1 MAMTMSEK
9 ILARA
14 AGKAQVVPGEIIQPD
29 PELVII
35 HDGYVNM
42 AYKQLSD
49 IGYRKITKP
58 EKVMIIT
65 DHKSLHLTPEAIMG
79 AKNHRHVAEQWGVKH
94 FFGAGQA
101 GHGHI
106 YPMEAGLV
114 RPGMFLFSYDM
125 HCTNFGAVGAYAQRG
140 GPDIITVLATGSLLM
155 SVPPTVRIELAGQFK
170 PGVHPRDL
178 GFWLCSQLAPDRLGI
193 DFDYRVIEFAGP
205 VIESMPLSSRVALCN
220 TLTEIGVANVMFPPR
235 PGKGAERAVF
245 SDDDAAFEHRIVL
258 DIGKISPQ
266 VALPGSPDRGVP
278 VDEVAGV
285 KIDHAFIG
293 ACGSGM
299 YDDFEL
305 AAKLLK
311 GRHVA
316 SHVRLFVVPGTV
328 AIGKQMADDGLSN
341 IFADAGAIQLPAGC
355 GLCAGGLGGPLASG
369 EVSIST
375 AATNGAG
382 RMGAKDA
389 QCYLGSPITVA
400 LSAINGCITDPRS

>member
-1 MAMTMSEK
+1 MTMSEK

-14 AGKAQVVPGEIIQPD
+14 SSQARVVPGDIIQPN
-29 PELVII
+29 PELVIM

-49 IGYRKITKP
+49 IGYCKITAP

-65 DHKSLHLTPEAIMG
+65 DHKSLHLTPDAIMA
-79 AKNHRHVAEQWGVKH
+79 AKNHRHVAEQWGVKY

-106 YPMEAGLV
+106 YPIEAGLI

-125 HCTNFGAVGAYAQRG
+125 HCTNFGAVGAYAQRA
-140 GPDIITVLATGSLLM
+140 GPDIISVLATGSLWM
-155 SVPPTVRIELAGQFK
+155 SVPPTVRIELTGQFK

-178 GFWLCSQLAPDRLGI
+178 GFWLCSQLAPDKLDF
-193 DFDYRVIEFAGP
+193 DFDYRVIEFTGP
-205 VIESMPLSSRVALCN
+205 AIEQMPLSSRIALCN
-220 TLTEIGVANVMFPPR
+220 TLTEVGVANVLFPPTGHAR
-235 PGKGAERAVF
+235 GDASLL
-245 SDDDAAFEHRIVL
+245 SDIDADFEHIRVL
-258 DIGKISPQ
+258 DIGNVSPQ
-266 VALPGSPDRGVP
+266 VALPGSPDQGVA

-299 YDDFEL
+299 YDDFVV
-305 AAKLLK
+305 AANILRKQ
-311 GRHVA
+311 RIA
-316 SHVRLFVVPGTV
+316 PHVRLFVVPGTV
-328 AIGKQMADDGLSN
+328 NIAKQMADQGLSS
-341 IFADAGAIQLPAGC
+341 IFADAGAIQLPPGC

-389 QCYLGSPITVA
+389 HCYLGSPITVA
-400 LSAINGCITDPRS
+400 RSAINGHITDPRL